1 MGAGFPR
8 ATRVRRL
15 YGLVR
20 RAPHGGVRLAAIA
33 GLVFAAAGAWAQ
45 PAWPTRPM
53 RVVVPVVPGSF
64 TDVVGRALAAEIAEA
79 SGQPAIV
86 DNRPGAGTTIG
97 ASLVAKSAPDGHALL
112 MTENSF
118 SIAPALYRRTLP
130 FDPLRDFQPVTL
142 VAEAPTLW
150 FVRNDAPM
158 RSARDLVALA
168 RARPGELTFATGG
181 NGTSSHLAAELF
193 IDLNKLRMVHVPFKG
208 VAASIGE
215 VVAGRLDVG
224 TSSIASAVTAVKAGR
239 MRALAVTGRERNP
252 LLPDV
257 PTFAESGFPDYDMP
271 IWFGLIGP
279 AGIPA
284 PLLERMH
291 AVIAQAAQRP
301 RPRELF
307 ASQGASAPLTP
318 PAAFSKRVAAEIALW
333 REVVPRVGAEPN

>member
-1 MGAGFPR
+1 MSAGFLR
-8 ATRVRRL
+8 MALARRL
-15 YGLVR
+15 YGLAR
-20 RAPHGGVRLAAIA
+20 RFPRRGAGPAAA
-33 GLVFAAAGAWAQ
+33 VALLLFAAGAWAQ
-45 PAWPTRPM
+45 SAWPTRPL
-53 RVVVPVVPGSF
+53 RVIVPVVPGSF
-64 TDVVGRALAAEIAEA
+64 TDLVGRALAAEIGEA
-79 SGQPAIV
+79 SGQPALV

-97 ASLVAKSAPDGHALL
+97 ASLVAKSTPDGHTLL

-150 FVRNDAPM
+150 FARNDLPARTP
-158 RSARDLVALA
+158 RDLIALA
-168 RARPGELTFATGG
+168 RSRAGEVTFATGG

-193 IDLNKLRMVHVPFKG
+193 IDMNKLRMVHVPFKG

-215 VVAGRLDVG
+215 VVAGRVDIG
-224 TSSIASAVTAVKAGR
+224 TSSIASAVNAVKSGR

-257 PTFAESGFPDYDMP
+257 PTFAESGFADYDMP

-279 AGIPA
+279 SGMPA

-291 AVIAQAAQRP
+291 ALIAQAAQRP
-301 RPRELF
+301 RPRDLF

-318 PAAFSKRVAAEIALW
+318 PAAFARRVAAEIALW